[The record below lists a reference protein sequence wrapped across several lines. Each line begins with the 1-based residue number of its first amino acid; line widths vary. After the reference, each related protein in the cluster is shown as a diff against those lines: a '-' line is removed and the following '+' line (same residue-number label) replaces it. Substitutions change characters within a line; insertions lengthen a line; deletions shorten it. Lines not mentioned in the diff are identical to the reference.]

1 MIELEKFDLKTAL
14 RYFPDVS
21 SIYLGRPK
29 MQELED
35 IFMPIKKGKEAFSM
49 KHLKILI
56 DKENRYWKFIDWWG
70 IPELKN
76 KKMEDLKY
84 IFEDLQQKDELV
96 IKKLFHLL
104 KNIEIV
110 SCILRFV
117 DPNNYGILSSPVECL
132 LYIKGKDPTE
142 KYLLYLE
149 NLDELKKEYQFIR
162 IADVDMALW
171 TIARI
176 LNSSSLKDVPK
187 YKKIYEF
194 YKNKPN
200 PVKRIM
206 ARNALENI
214 WEEKSYLHISYLF
227 LETDYVIAGLIIGR
241 QLEHFVKKLCK
252 RNNIPLEELDIN
264 GNEKKVSIKKLTKE
278 LAKCGYIIRE
288 DMFSIYS
295 WWDTRCDL
303 AHEFKMKSTYNEV
316 ERMIEGIN
324 RLINTYS

>member
-1 MIELEKFDLKTAL
+1 
-14 RYFPDVS
+14 
-21 SIYLGRPK
+21 
-29 MQELED
+29 
-35 IFMPIKKGKEAFSM
+35 
-49 KHLKILI
+49 
-56 DKENRYWKFIDWWG
+56 
-70 IPELKN
+70 
-76 KKMEDLKY
+76 MEDLKY